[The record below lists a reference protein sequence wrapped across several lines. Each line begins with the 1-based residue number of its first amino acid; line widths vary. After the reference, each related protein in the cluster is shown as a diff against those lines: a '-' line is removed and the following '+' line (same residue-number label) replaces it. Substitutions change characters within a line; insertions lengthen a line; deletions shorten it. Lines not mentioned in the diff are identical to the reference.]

1 MIKKRFIQYIVLP
14 FKSASL
20 LLQSSDL
27 AASKIV
33 FFTIYKGKIAQKSGV
48 APLLTKYIL
57 ENQSLQ
63 FKNNPKVQ
71 KLKVIKNWNLPFR
84 LNAYVVKLFCGYPI
98 TKAKRI

>member
-1 MIKKRFIQYIVLP
+1 MFVAYLFGYINSYASKDLP
-14 FKSASL
+14 FKGASL

-33 FFTIYKGKIAQKSGV
+33 VFTIYKGKIAQKSGV

-63 FKNNPKVQ
+63 FKNNLKVH
-71 KLKVIKNWNLPFR
+71 KLKVIKSL
-84 LNAYVVKLFCGYPI
+84 G
-98 TKAKRI
+98 